1 MRFFS
6 TLFTFF
12 LTAALFGETLFV
24 RPYDD
29 SKPVT
34 KALVKSCEIESIYK
48 IKRSSFYAVHTKNSL
63 KSATCLKALP
73 MIDSVEADK
82 KIDITFKSNDPYFKN
97 QWHLQNTGQRG
108 TAGNDARVAEAW
120 EIIEELGLEPGKG
133 VKIGI
138 IDDAFDL
145 HHPDMEGKFLKGY
158 DLEDDD
164 DYPYADENEPHG
176 TCVSG
181 VAAAVRDNK
190 TGVAGGCPGCKIVPV
205 RAGSSFGE
213 GEKMALAFNFLLDR
227 GVHIITNSWGPADN
241 SGHVEMPE
249 VLQEIIGHA
258 RKYDRDGLG
267 VVIFF
272 AAGNGNEDISADES
286 FDGFA
291 ANENVIAVGAVNAY
305 GIRSN
310 YSDFGRDLDI
320 LSPSSDTDSDYLWNP
335 FAIETTKDGIWT
347 IDARSY
353 FGYSS
358 TDYTGF
364 FGGTSSA
371 TPLAASIAA
380 LLIGAYPQLSR
391 DELYEILTTTADK
404 VSPNDAMY
412 DENGFSEK
420 YGYGRIN
427 AAAAVSELCKRHECT
442 GGLPEIEE
450 ETYPAEELDYELT
463 DSDMTEFPD
472 DDLAPVKVK
481 GDGCSTTFIDWRF

>member
-1 MRFFS
+1 MKFFLALF
-6 TLFTFF
+6 TLFF
-12 LTAALFGETLFV
+12 ALSIFGETLFV
-24 RPYDD
+24 RPADG
-29 SKPVT
+29 SKPLT
-34 KALVKSCEIESIYK
+34 KAAVKTCAVESVYK
-48 IKRSSFYAVHTKNSL
+48 IKRSSFYAVRTNNPEESVLCLKASPLVRSVEPDKKLDIAL
-63 KSATCLKALP
+63 KSA
-73 MIDSVEADK
+73 
-82 KIDITFKSNDPYFKN
+82 DPYFKN

-120 EIIEELGLEPGKG
+120 EIIEELGLEPGAG

-181 VAAAVRDNK
+181 VAAAVRGNGI
-190 TGVAGGCPGCKIVPV
+190 GVAGGCPGCKIVPV
-205 RAGSSFGE
+205 RAGSTFGDS
-213 GEKMALAFNFLLDR
+213 EKMAFAFNFLLDN

-241 SGHVEMPE
+241 SGHIDMPE
-249 VLQEIIGHA
+249 VLQEIIEHA

-272 AAGNGNEDISADES
+272 AAGNGNEDISAEET

-305 GIRSN
+305 GIRSS

-320 LSPSSDTDSDYLWNP
+320 LSPSSDTDADYLWNP

-353 FGYSS
+353 FGYSA

-404 VSPNDAMY
+404 VAPNDAMY
-412 DENGFSEK
+412 DENGFSEL
-420 YGYGRIN
+420 YGYGRID
-427 AAAAVSELCKRHECT
+427 AAAAVSELCRRHECT
-442 GGLPEIEE
+442 GGLPEIEG
-450 ETYPAEELDYELT
+450 ETYPAEELDVELT

-472 DDLAPVKVK
+472 DDLAPVRVK
-481 GDGCSTTFIDWRF
+481 SGGCSTTLIDWRF

>member
-1 MRFFS
+1 MKFFLALF
-6 TLFTFF
+6 TLFF
-12 LTAALFGETLFV
+12 ALSIFGETLFV
-24 RPYDD
+24 RPVDG
-29 SKPVT
+29 SKPLT
-34 KALVKSCEIESIYK
+34 KAAIKTCGVESVYK
-48 IKRSSFYAVHTKNSL
+48 VKRSSFYAVRTNNPEESALCLKASPLVRSVEPDKKLDIAL
-63 KSATCLKALP
+63 KSA
-73 MIDSVEADK
+73 
-82 KIDITFKSNDPYFKN
+82 DPYFKN

-120 EIIEELGLEPGKG
+120 EIIEELGLEPGAG

-181 VAAAVRDNK
+181 VAAAVRGNGI
-190 TGVAGGCPGCKIVPV
+190 GVAGGCPGCKIVPV
-205 RAGSSFGE
+205 RAGSTFGDS
-213 GEKMALAFNFLLDR
+213 EKMAFAFNFLLDN

-241 SGHVEMPE
+241 SGHVDMPE
-249 VLQEIIGHA
+249 VLQEIIEHA

-272 AAGNGNEDISADES
+272 AAGNGNEDISAEET

-305 GIRSN
+305 GIRSS

-320 LSPSSDTDSDYLWNP
+320 LSPSSDTDADYLWNP

-353 FGYSS
+353 FGYSA

-404 VSPNDAMY
+404 VAPNDAMY
-412 DENGFSEK
+412 DENGFSEL

-427 AAAAVSELCKRHECT
+427 AAAAVSELCRRHECT
-442 GGLPEIEE
+442 GGLPEIEG
-450 ETYPAEELDYELT
+450 ETYPAEELDVELT

-472 DDLAPVKVK
+472 DDLAPVRVK
-481 GDGCSTTFIDWRF
+481 SGGCSTTLIDWRF

>member
-1 MRFFS
+1 MKFFPAVL
-6 TLFTFF
+6 TVFF
-12 LTAALFGETLFV
+12 AFSLLGETLFV
-24 RPYDD
+24 RPSDD
-29 SKPVT
+29 SKPFT
-34 KALVKSCEIESIYK
+34 KAAVKACRIESLYK
-48 IKRSSFYAVHTKNSL
+48 IKRSSFYAVHTDDPAG
-63 KSATCLKALP
+63 SASCLKASPLVGKVVP
-73 MIDSVEADK
+73 DK
-82 KIDITFKSNDPYFKN
+82 KTDITVKSKDPYFEN
-97 QWHLQNTGQRG
+97 QWHLRNTGQRG

-120 EIIEELGLEPGKG
+120 EIIEELGLEPGAG

-164 DYPYADENEPHG
+164 DYPYADDNEPHG

-181 VAAAVRDNK
+181 VAAAVRGNGI
-190 TGVAGGCPGCKIVPV
+190 GVAGGCPGCKIVPV

-213 GEKMALAFNFLLDR
+213 GEKMAFAFNFLLDN
-227 GVHIITNSWGPADN
+227 GVHVITNSWGPADN
-241 SGHVEMPE
+241 SGHVDMPE

-258 RKYDRDGLG
+258 RRYDRDGLG

-272 AAGNGNEDISADES
+272 AAGNGNEDISAEET

-305 GIRSN
+305 GIRSS
-310 YSDFGRDLDI
+310 YSDFGKDLDI

-353 FGYSS
+353 YGYSS
-358 TDYTGF
+358 TDYTEF

-380 LLIGAYPQLSR
+380 LLIGAWPELSR

-412 DENGFSEK
+412 DENGFSEL

-427 AAAAVSELCKRHECT
+427 AAAAVSELCRRHDCT
-442 GGLPEIEE
+442 GGLPAIEG
-450 ETYPAEELDYELT
+450 ETYPAEELDYRLT

-472 DDLAPVKVK
+472 DDLAPVKIQ
-481 GDGCSTTFIDWRF
+481 GGCTTTFIDWRF